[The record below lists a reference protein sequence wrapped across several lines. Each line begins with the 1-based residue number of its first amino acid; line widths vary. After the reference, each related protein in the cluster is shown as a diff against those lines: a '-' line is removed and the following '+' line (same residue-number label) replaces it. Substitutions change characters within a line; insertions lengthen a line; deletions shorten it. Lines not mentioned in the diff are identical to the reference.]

1 MKEKVIPSLGR
12 YLENNQNLP
21 QTSPEQT
28 SLILLVFI
36 RYSFQSSYY
45 VSWFWGTYLLY
56 VFFYIALVIEEGKQ
70 GITKEMEV
78 NLNNKLKDPFYY
90 LHRKSLYY
98 MYQNKSDLSVQP
110 CTCILLNVILK
121 FLHDCFHNNQ
131 DTTCRDVNTMSIYTV
146 FHSII
151 SVGLLHHLSDCAGEQ
166 QNVQGTIF
174 SPSSETYN
182 NNLDKDELKLG
193 RRFGKEHLQELLC
206 FNLTGI

>member
-78 NLNNKLKDPFYY
+78 NLNNKLKDLF
-90 LHRKSLYY
+90 
-98 MYQNKSDLSVQP
+98 
-110 CTCILLNVILK
+110 LL
-121 FLHDCFHNNQ
+121 F
-131 DTTCRDVNTMSIYTV
+131 
-146 FHSII
+146 
-151 SVGLLHHLSDCAGEQ
+151 A
-166 QNVQGTIF
+166 
-174 SPSSETYN
+174 
-182 NNLDKDELKLG
+182 
-193 RRFGKEHLQELLC
+193 
-206 FNLTGI
+206 